1 MAAARTPRVAARSR
15 LGPLPLAASLRLPAF
30 LLTHL
35 LRMKPPIT
43 PLPARPTTYE
53 PVTATLE
60 LAAAL
65 AAPQPRRRN
74 PPPQVVRLHGLPVPS
89 TPTLRPLRLALP
101 TPRIKPRLQP
111 RIPRKRRERKPLP
124 APRAKLVRVVT
135 PARKGHATALF
146 TQAGFLRAS
155 LRECVSVAVSKNT
168 AAGVVFGA
176 HGSDVE
182 VVDVMHLGGWGVTSW
197 VGAVRL
203 SVEYR
208 CALFAPRPVGLA
220 PVPTSAAVACV
231 DHSVLLAVAVSG
243 HA

>member
-135 PARKGHATALF
+135 PARKGHATAVF
-146 TQAGFLRAS
+146 TQAGFLRANP
-155 LRECVSVAVSKNT
+155 RECSNVAISKNT
-168 AAGVVFGA
+168 ALGLVF
-176 HGSDVE
+176 SDPP
-182 VVDVMHLGGWGVTSW
+182 
-197 VGAVRL
+197 RL
-203 SVEYR
+203 MRRPSR
-208 CALFAPRPVGLA
+208 RRPVA
-220 PVPTSAAVACV
+220 FPEM
-231 DHSVLLAVAVSG
+231 SVGRRTLMPPRFQSVRECRQLPRY
-243 HA
+243 